1 MKSQLNKRIIERFS
15 RQIVL
20 KDIGILGQKKILS
33 SRVLIIGA
41 GGLGSPVAEFLSR
54 AGIGKLG
61 IIDDDKVSLSNLH
74 RQSLYNTSDIGKFKV
89 KVAKDKINRI
99 NPNTKVTIYKIRLCN
114 NNFKNIINNYD
125 YIVDGSDN
133 FKTKFLLNDFCLKF
147 KKVLVTGA
155 ISKFDGH
162 IFTFDF
168 KDKKIP
174 CLRCFFQ
181 DSDISDDLL
190 NCESEGIL
198 GTVAGIVG
206 TIQAN
211 EVLKKILNIG
221 KGLDGYIFI
230 LDLLYLNFRKVKL
243 KKKKTVFVN
252 DKKNSCLV
260 FMYINFEHS
269 ILRCR
274 RKILIFKKE

>member
-1 MKSQLNKRIIERFS
+1 MRGQLNKKIIERFS

-20 KDIGILGQKKILS
+20 KDIGLLGQKKILS
-33 SRVLIIGA
+33 SKVLIIGV

-54 AGIGKLG
+54 AGVGSIG
-61 IIDDDKVSLSNLH
+61 IVDDDKVSLSNLH

-89 KVAKDKINRI
+89 KIAKDKIKKI
-99 NPNTKVTIYKIRLCN
+99 NPNTKVIIYKIRLSN
-114 NNFKNIINNYD
+114 DNFRKIIDDYD

-133 FKTKFLLNDFCLKF
+133 FTTKFLLNDFCLKF
-147 KKVLVTGA
+147 KKVLVIGA

-162 IFTFDF
+162 VFTFNF

-181 DSDISDDLL
+181 ESNISDDLL

-211 EVLKKILNIG
+211 EILKKILNIG
-221 KGLDGYIFI
+221 TGLDGYIFI
-230 LDLLYLNFRKVKL
+230 LNLLHLNFRKVKL
-243 KKKKTVFVN
+243 KKR
-252 DKKNSCLV
+252 KNC
-260 FMYINFEHS
+260 I
-269 ILRCR
+269 C
-274 RKILIFKKE
+274 K

>member
-1 MKSQLNKRIIERFS
+1 MKNQLNKKIIDRFS

-41 GGLGSPVAEFLSR
+41 GGLGSPAAEFLSR
-54 AGIGKLG
+54 AGIGLIG
-61 IIDDDKVSLSNLH
+61 IVDDDKVSLSNLH

-89 KVAKDKINRI
+89 KIAKDRVKKI
-99 NPNTKVTIYKIRLCN
+99 NPNTKVNIYKIRLN
-114 NNFKNIINNYD
+114 NYNFKKIINDYD

-133 FKTKFLLNDFCLKF
+133 FTTKFLLNDYCLKF
-147 KKVLVTGA
+147 KKILVAGA

-162 IFTFDF
+162 IFTFNF
-168 KDKKIP
+168 KNKKVP

-181 DSDISDDLL
+181 ESNISDDLL

-211 EVLKKILNIG
+211 EILKKILNIG
-221 KGLDGYIFI
+221 TGLDGYIFI
-230 LDLLYLNFRKVKL
+230 IDLLHLNFRKVKL
-243 KKKKTVFVN
+243 KKR
-252 DKKNSCLV
+252 KNC
-260 FMYINFEHS
+260 FCE
-269 ILRCR
+269 
-274 RKILIFKKE
+274 